1 MTATIAAIEKAM
13 AHPRQVARPV
23 RREEGGVGGK
33 GGGGGVLNLPRMPR
47 IEVRRNGKNGQLRVS
62 NQVDLVYT
70 TLFVVQ

>member
-1 MTATIAAIEKAM
+1 M

-33 GGGGGVLNLPRMPR
+33 GGGGVLNLPRMPR